1 MTYNSYQYV
10 LGLQVWQIDKIMLG
24 RIIMLGGI
32 VKLGGIIDLLDPFT
46 L

>member
-10 LGLQVWQIDKIMLG
+10 LGLQVWQRDKVILG
-24 RIIMLGGI
+24 GIIMLGGI
-32 VKLGGIIDLLDPFT
+32 VKLGGIIDLLAPFT